1 MSLPRRTSS
10 GGRPSKEEAEKLG
23 EHILQEA
30 LQEFIA
36 KGLDAS
42 RMDAIAASA
51 HVSKRTLYA
60 RYKSKDEL
68 LCATMDY
75 GIAKHIRPVSTLPA
89 NGPIR
94 ERLDL
99 QNKIRAKAVAD
110 VTGVMNQILKD
121 GYANGEIAFSDFP
134 AIAKIVFDLLFSLP
148 NYEILRGMGPEYHGS
163 ESVSLDKELDFVM
176 AALRTGI
183 VFSTNGR

>member
-94 ERLDL
+94 ERLEAVAHKFLEASLTAEGRGIQTLLTWLANYRPDL

-134 AIAKIVFDLLFSLP
+134 AIAKCLTR
-148 NYEILRGMGPEYHGS
+148 N
-163 ESVSLDKELDFVM
+163 
-176 AALRTGI
+176 
-183 VFSTNGR
+183 

>member
-94 ERLDL
+94 ERLE
-99 QNKIRAKAVAD
+99 AVA
-110 VTGVMNQILKD
+110 
-121 GYANGEIAFSDFP
+121 
-134 AIAKIVFDLLFSLP
+134 
-148 NYEILRGMGPEYHGS
+148 H
-163 ESVSLDKELDFVM
+163 
-176 AALRTGI
+176 
-183 VFSTNGR
+183 